1 MSHPAR
7 FVMRKPAPSAAALL
21 VAVIALM
28 IGCQGDGQAGYHIA
42 DLFPANI
49 RTVKLDI
56 FANRTFYQG
65 VEMELSEALVKEI
78 ELRSPYKVTNAAG
91 ADTLLTGTIVAIQ
104 QTTLSRTFDAGVPQE
119 MQAQITVSFEWKDLR
134 SGQVIR
140 RRDRII
146 GSGEYVPLRAVG
158 EPMQIAQHQAVAEL
172 ARDIVSVMRSDW

>member
-7 FVMRKPAPSAAALL
+7 LPTLL
-21 VAVIALM
+21 MFAVTFASLLPTF
-28 IGCQGDGQAGYHIA
+28 GCKGDGQTGYHSA

-65 VEMELSEALVKEI
+65 VEMELSEAMVKEI

-91 ADTLLTGTIVAIQ
+91 ADTQLTGTIIAIEQ
-104 QTTLSRTFDAGVPQE
+104 GTLSRTFDAGLPQE
-119 MQAQITVSFEWKDLR
+119 VQTRITVSFEWKDLR

-146 GSGEYVPLRAVG
+146 GSGEYVPTRVVG
-158 EPMQIAQHQAVAEL
+158 EPMQTAQHQAVAEL